1 MRRAAVHANVL
12 PRLLRDD
19 GNSPQLVEAPHCCFV
34 FRLLIVLEG
43 V

>member
-19 GNSPQLVEAPHCCFV
+19 GNSPQLWKRHIVVSCFV
-34 FRLLIVLEG
+34 S
-43 V
+43 